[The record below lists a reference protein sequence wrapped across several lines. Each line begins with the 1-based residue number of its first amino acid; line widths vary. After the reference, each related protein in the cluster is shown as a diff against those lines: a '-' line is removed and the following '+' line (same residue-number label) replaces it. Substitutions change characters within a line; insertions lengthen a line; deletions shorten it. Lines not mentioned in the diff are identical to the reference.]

1 MRKGNRDAFNEFFCF
16 YYPRLLAYSS
26 SIVEM
31 KVAEDI
37 TQDVFLYIWENR
49 KKLTIT
55 TGFHS
60 YLFQAAYTRCLDY
73 IKKNQSAEKYNSHV
87 MFEHACLYGDL
98 LNQGNNILEELYTQD
113 FYKLLYDLLE
123 QIPAQRRETFILAYI
138 HGMKAREIAD
148 LLDIPQRTVESHLY
162 LALKYL
168 KDKMTPKDFLILC
181 QILSISSNLLG
192 LC

>member
-16 YYPRLLAYSS
+16 YYPRLLSYSS

-37 TQDVFLYIWENR
+37 TQDVFLYVWENK
-49 KKLTIT
+49 KKLVIAN
-55 TGFHS
+55 GFHS

-73 IKKNQSAEKYNSHV
+73 LKKNQSAEKYSSHV
-87 MFEHACLYGDL
+87 MFEHARLYGDL
-98 LNQGNNILEELYTQD
+98 INRGDSILEELYSQD

-123 QIPAQRRETFILAYI
+123 QIPTQRREAFILAYI
-138 HGMKAREIAD
+138 HGMKAREISE

-162 LALKYL
+162 LALKFL

-181 QILSISSNLLG
+181 QVLSICPNLLTF
-192 LC
+192 C